1 MNPIQLPEYTLR
13 FHKSSVT
20 DLLVLDLPQEVAPLL
35 VSGDATGKICL
46 WDLIRRRPIS
56 SHCIENE
63 PQIVALQYV
72 DDGLLAVLDK
82 QHKLRFLKIDGS
94 WEQVYEIPVN
104 TLNFAN
110 FLVQRLDTGWYR
122 LICCN
127 TQDSES
133 IDIYEFHLSSLHS
146 LKRVH
151 KGLKFYQAIS
161 SLILPAGFKLDKL
174 GIVMKFTE
182 WHGVI
187 FCGME
192 SGFVIGFNLIDDG
205 QVEIVYV
212 SHVHYPNPI
221 LDLYPGKDNILSS
234 STDNKIG
241 IHDLNCQQDERPNF
255 ERQSPIL
262 LKKELHSLSANFKQV
277 PISEVAHIKKIEN
290 LLLLSSWFGETVVT
304 DEQIQLLAKFSKSK
318 SIVEVNENPQGNLQS
333 NNTSSKSKNPNCK
346 VSSLEGLSSSN
357 SKDSNYVISTN
368 VGQRRRIER
377 FLQNSW
383 CIIGYDDGNIAFH
396 RL

>member
-1 MNPIQLPEYTLR
+1 MNGIKLPEYTLR

-20 DLLVLDLPQEVAPLL
+20 DLLVLDLPQDTAPSL
-35 VSGDATGKICL
+35 VSGDATGTLCL

-56 SHCIENE
+56 THCIENE
-63 PQIVALQYV
+63 PPIVALQYV
-72 DDGLLAVLDK
+72 DGGLLAVLDK
-82 QHKLRFLKIDGS
+82 HHKLRLFRINGS
-94 WEQVYEIPVN
+94 WKQVYEIPVN

-110 FLVQRLDTGWYR
+110 FLIQRIGTEWYR

-133 IDIYEFHLSSLHS
+133 IDIYEFYLTSLHT

-161 SLILPAGFKLDKL
+161 SFTLPTGLKLDKL

-182 WHGVI
+182 WHSVI

-192 SGFVIGFNLIDDG
+192 SGVVIGFKLIDNN

-212 SHVHYPNPI
+212 SHVHYPNPV
-221 LDLYPGKDNILSS
+221 LDLHPGKNSLLSS
-234 STDNKIG
+234 STDDKIG
-241 IHDLNCQQDERPNF
+241 IHALNCQQNGVDLK
-255 ERQSPIL
+255 RQAPIL
-262 LKKELHSLSANFKQV
+262 LNSELHSLSTNFKQV
-277 PISEVAHIKKIEN
+277 PVSQIAHIKKLEN
-290 LLLLSSWFGETVVT
+290 VLLLSSWSGETIVT
-304 DEQIQLLAKFSKSK
+304 NEQDEILDKFCKSK
-318 SIVEVNENPQGNLQS
+318 SSVEVNENPQGNLQS
-333 NNTSSKSKNPNCK
+333 NKSSSKSANPNCK
-346 VSSLEGLSSSN
+346 VSSLEGLSGSN
-357 SKDSNYVISTN
+357 SCSSKYVVSKN
-368 VGQRRRIER
+368 AGQRRRIES